1 MASTEGPMKQSELFT
16 KTRRE
21 APKDEVAKNAQL
33 LIRGG
38 FVAKEMAGVYSY
50 LPLGLRVFKKIETI
64 IREEMNALG
73 AQELFL
79 SALQDPYP
87 WEKSGRWSDE
97 VVDNWFKVNLTEDS
111 QLGLGHSH
119 EEPLVRIMAGNVSSY
134 RDLPRAVYQIQTKF
148 RRELRAK
155 SGILRGREFVMKD
168 MYSFVRTEKEL
179 DEFHEKA
186 ALSYKKVFERVGLGE
201 RTFRTFASGGSFS
214 KFSDEFQ
221 TLCEAG
227 EDTIYLDRAR
237 KLAVNKEVYDDE
249 TLRELGLAKQ
259 NLEEVK
265 AIEVGNIFK
274 LGTRFSEPLGLKYRD
289 EKGEEHSV
297 IMGCY
302 GIGVGRLMGTVV
314 EALADEKGMV
324 WPASVAPFRVHLIEL
339 RDPSASSGQVSDVRK
354 EAAEL
359 YRELTERGVEV
370 LWDDRD
376 LRAGEKFAD
385 SELIGIP
392 LRVVVSEKTLAEG
405 KFETTDRATGKT
417 SYMPTDELQDLSQK

>member
-1 MASTEGPMKQSELFT
+1 MKQSTLFT
-16 KTRRE
+16 KTSKTTPRE
-21 APKDEVAKNAQL
+21 EESKNAIL
-33 LIRGG
+33 LTRAG
-38 FVAKEMAGVYSY
+38 FIHKEMAGVYSY

-214 KFSDEFQ
+214 Q
-221 TLCEAG
+221 
-227 EDTIYLDRAR
+227 
-237 KLAVNKEVYDDE
+237 
-249 TLRELGLAKQ
+249 
-259 NLEEVK
+259 
-265 AIEVGNIFK
+265 
-274 LGTRFSEPLGLKYRD
+274 
-289 EKGEEHSV
+289 
-297 IMGCY
+297 
-302 GIGVGRLMGTVV
+302 
-314 EALADEKGMV
+314 
-324 WPASVAPFRVHLIEL
+324 
-339 RDPSASSGQVSDVRK
+339 
-354 EAAEL
+354 
-359 YRELTERGVEV
+359 
-370 LWDDRD
+370 
-376 LRAGEKFAD
+376 
-385 SELIGIP
+385 
-392 LRVVVSEKTLAEG
+392 
-405 KFETTDRATGKT
+405 
-417 SYMPTDELQDLSQK
+417 